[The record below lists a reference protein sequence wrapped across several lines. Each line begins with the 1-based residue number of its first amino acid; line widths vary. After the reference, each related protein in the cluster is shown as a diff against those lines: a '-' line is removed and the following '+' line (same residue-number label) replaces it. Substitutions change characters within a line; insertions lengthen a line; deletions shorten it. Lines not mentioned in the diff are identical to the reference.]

1 MTGLMAVTA
10 VQLAAVSEGG
20 GKLAVGEHVAP
31 RTGFHC
37 PEQML
42 LSLFV
47 SVRSKP
53 VWTATVLCHWL
64 RTAVECWP

>member
-1 MTGLMAVTA
+1 MAVTA